1 MSVHDVERHL
11 DGSELEAV
19 FLRYFQHV
27 QVDLRVFVSGEAYV
41 ADFASLLR
49 FDQRCVGALPIE
61 NPMRIFE
68 SDNLMVLDQ
77 INAVG
82 LQPAERFFQLA
93 GSFFS
98 GASVNFGH
106 QEYLAAVILA
116 QCPAHP
122 EFAKTVVVIPRVVHK
137 GNAAVNRATNDS
149 QAQLLLHVF
158 QPEMPPSQSDSRH
171 FLPGAAESSI
181 NHFGMPWHLSDCQ
194 TA

>member
-1 MSVHDVERHL
+1 
-11 DGSELEAV
+11 
-19 FLRYFQHV
+19 
-27 QVDLRVFVSGEAYV
+27 
-41 ADFASLLR
+41 
-49 FDQRCVGALPIE
+49 
-61 NPMRIFE
+61 MRILE

-158 QPEMPPSQSDSRH
+158 QPEMPPSQSDGGYLLSST
-171 FLPGAAESSI
+171 AERAI
-181 NHFGMPWHLSDCQ
+181 NHFGMPRHLADRQ
-194 TA
+194 AA